1 MECDRF
7 KRLLKTWYVQVQDEA
22 LAPARMVELMENHIS
37 ECSTCLMDPDARKD
51 MEKIITLVLP
61 KDKLSPP
68 SRSNRSSGTVI
79 DGSVPN
85 HNDLHSNHDSD
96 DGNNQSDD
104 IKTADDDS
112 DHETNEEEEE
122 EEITAHPSSSD

>member
-7 KRLLKTWYVQVQDEA
+7 KKLLKSWYLQVQDEA

-37 ECSTCLMDPDARKD
+37 SCPTCLMDPDARKD

-68 SRSNRSSGTVI
+68 TRSHRTIEPSI
-79 DGSVPN
+79 DGSGPGAASHTPAADHEVE
-85 HNDLHSNHDSD
+85 HEDQHHEDHHDDISD
-96 DGNNQSDD
+96 DHDTEGNSL
-104 IKTADDDS
+104 
-112 DHETNEEEEE
+112 
-122 EEITAHPSSSD
+122 

>member
-7 KRLLKTWYVQVQDEA
+7 KKLLKSWYLQVQDEA

-37 ECSTCLMDPDARKD
+37 SCPTCLMDPDARKD

-68 SRSNRSSGTVI
+68 TRSHRTIEPSI
-79 DGSVPN
+79 DGSGPGLSPAPAVSQEHDN
-85 HNDLHSNHDSD
+85 HND
-96 DGNNQSDD
+96 
-104 IKTADDDS
+104 IADDTLD
-112 DHETNEEEEE
+112 DTDIEEN
-122 EEITAHPSSSD
+122 II

>member
-7 KRLLKTWYVQVQDEA
+7 KKLLKSWYLQVQDEA

-37 ECSTCLMDPDARKD
+37 SCPTCLMDPDARKD

-68 SRSNRSSGTVI
+68 TRSHRTIEPSI
-79 DGSVPN
+79 DGSGPGLSPAAAPAADQEQEKQHED
-85 HNDLHSNHDSD
+85 HNDISD
-96 DGNNQSDD
+96 EVEDD
-104 IKTADDDS
+104 NDI
-112 DHETNEEEEE
+112 
-122 EEITAHPSSSD
+122 EEI

>member
-7 KRLLKTWYVQVQDEA
+7 KKLLKSWYLQVQDEA

-37 ECSTCLMDPDARKD
+37 SCPTCLMDPDARKD

-68 SRSNRSSGTVI
+68 TRSHRTIEPSI
-79 DGSVPN
+79 DGSGPGASPALAVDHDLGHEN
-85 HNDLHSNHDSD
+85 HHD
-96 DGNNQSDD
+96 DD
-104 IKTADDDS
+104 ISDEHAD
-112 DHETNEEEEE
+112 DHETEGD
-122 EEITAHPSSSD
+122 IL

>member
-7 KRLLKTWYVQVQDEA
+7 KKLLKSWYLQVQDEA

-37 ECSTCLMDPDARKD
+37 SCPTCLMDPDARKD

-68 SRSNRSSGTVI
+68 TRSHRTIEPSI
-79 DGSVPN
+79 DGSGPGLSPAPAAAKQEQEN
-85 HNDLHSNHDSD
+85 QHEGHNDIADETID
-96 DGNNQSDD
+96 DND
-104 IKTADDDS
+104 I
-112 DHETNEEEEE
+112 EEN
-122 EEITAHPSSSD
+122 IV

>member
-7 KRLLKTWYVQVQDEA
+7 KKLLKSWYLQVQDEA

-37 ECSTCLMDPDARKD
+37 SCPTCLMDPDARKD

-68 SRSNRSSGTVI
+68 TRSHRTIEPSI
-79 DGSVPN
+79 DGSGPGLPPAPAAN
-85 HNDLHSNHDSD
+85 QEQKNQHEDHNNIADETID
-96 DGNNQSDD
+96 DND
-104 IKTADDDS
+104 I
-112 DHETNEEEEE
+112 EEN
-122 EEITAHPSSSD
+122 II

>member
-7 KRLLKTWYVQVQDEA
+7 KKLLKSWYLQVQDEA

-37 ECSTCLMDPDARKD
+37 SCPTCLMDPDARKD

-68 SRSNRSSGTVI
+68 TRSHRTIEPSI
-79 DGSVPN
+79 DGSGPGASPV
-85 HNDLHSNHDSD
+85 LVV
-96 DGNNQSDD
+96 
-104 IKTADDDS
+104 
-112 DHETNEEEEE
+112 DHELEHEDHHGDIPDEHKDDHDTEGN
-122 EEITAHPSSSD
+122 IL